1 MIHIEVQNVSE
12 RAEVPTPADF
22 RCWAAAAV
30 KRASAGL
37 VIRVVDRQE
46 GAELN
51 ERYRGKPGPTNV
63 LSFPFQAPPGVACDE
78 LGDVVICAPLVQH
91 EALDQGKAERA
102 HWAHLTVHGVL
113 HLQGFDHLNPS
124 EAEIMEA
131 EEAAILARLGFPNPY
146 EEVTSR

>member
-22 RCWAAAAV
+22 RCWAAGAV

-91 EALDQGKAERA
+91 EALAQ
-102 HWAHLTVHGVL
+102 GVL